1 MKNSL
6 HILAMML
13 MLFTACKVTKH
24 TPDKLPIRQLVFG
37 DGGGF
42 VGIETSFTLLE
53 NGQLF
58 KQVGVE
64 GAMEELKPIKP
75 KAAKALFDKVNGL
88 QLFKLDIDKPGNMYY
103 FLRQVTDHL
112 DSRVT
117 WGAGDY
123 LPPQGLV
130 STYKE
135 LKALTKEQQD
145 ATASKTGKS
154 SKLFG
159 KKDKTK
165 PAQKNA
171 EPAPK
176 PKEDSTGW

>member
-6 HILAMML
+6 PVIALISL
-13 MLFTACKVTKH
+13 VLSPACKVTKY
-24 TPDKLPIRQLVFG
+24 TPDKLPIRQIVFG

-42 VGIETSFTLLE
+42 AGIETSFTLLE

-64 GAMEELKPIKP
+64 GAFEELKSIKP
-75 KAAKALFDKVNGL
+75 KEAKALFDKVNSL
-88 QLFKLDIDKPGNMYY
+88 QLFKLDIEKPGNLYY

-123 LPPQGLV
+123 LPPQGIV
-130 STYKE
+130 SVYKE
-135 LKALTKEQQD
+135 LKALTKD
-145 ATASKTGKS
+145 RAAAMTKKS
-154 SKLFG
+154 
-159 KKDKTK
+159 DKAK
-165 PAQKNA
+165 AQKGKA
-171 EPAPK
+171 DEEVK
-176 PKEDSTGW
+176 PTDNTTKW